1 MITDAVTVLRYE
13 VAVAVEEGSVIVV
26 YSHLVW
32 DLHSTQVGS
41 IQTCVCV
48 MVVKARSSSLGAAV
62 AAAPTG
68 VRPGYVIAPQPC
80 VQQGYVLVWVVTGA
94 VAVVVVI
101 GAVLVV
107 VVVPTVVGHTWGHGS
122 VVLWMTV
129 TVVVCSAAAVTAG
142 IACATLAKA
151 TPTRMNEE
159 NIVGDEAQLR

>member
-1 MITDAVTVLRYE
+1 MRALGLGIRT
-13 VAVAVEEGSVIVV
+13 
-26 YSHLVW
+26 
-32 DLHSTQVGS
+32 GS

-122 VVLWMTV
+122 
-129 TVVVCSAAAVTAG
+129 AVYPRQ
-142 IACATLAKA
+142 LA
-151 TPTRMNEE
+151 
-159 NIVGDEAQLR
+159 DESGRGRKGGKTNWCCG